1 MSRETIIFAPA
12 NGRET
17 NPLRM
22 QDLKISVMKRNRIS
36 RKDEIKARSFDKDNN
51 LIEML
56 HDSGFTS
63 VHCVGKELAM
73 RGSGWLK
80 PIHRMFLK
88 NETKDWGAWY
98 KKKGQKFVKE
108 SI

>member
-1 MSRETIIFAPA
+1 
-12 NGRET
+12 
-17 NPLRM
+17 
-22 QDLKISVMKRNRIS
+22 MKRNSIS
-36 RKDEIKARSFDKDNN
+36 RKDEIVARSFDKDNN

-63 VHCVGKELAM
+63 VNSVGKELSV

-80 PIHRMFLK
+80 PIKLMFLK